1 MNENLEKKKKMEELE
16 EYQRKFRNLE
26 SDRKAYAEETVALI
40 KKQRGI
46 VDKLKNENQQL
57 KDIISK
63 MNAQKIQ
70 QSNTMYGKP
79 SSDSLVEELKQK
91 IEVERRQQM
100 EIEKHVVD
108 FQKKI
113 IEKRSNIG
121 GYNAGAENDSSLA
134 KQIKILENR
143 LDKANQKFNEAI
155 AVNKQLRQQIDS
167 LRRERVIFD
176 NLYKKLEKE
185 LHEKRKQ
192 MANIIET
199 ANTAYEE
206 RDRAND
212 QIQNLKMLAKK
223 ESENFEKDLRELSHI
238 MEKNKKAL
246 DYIKLTEK
254 NRDDNKLNNDLL
266 DSDKFARTTSQKL
279 YKDRNVNQTQSEK
292 IQRYEEDFAKIQA
305 ATKVNDFEKLVNT
318 FIENEEKNFQTFKFV
333 NELSNEIEELEKQ
346 IGELRSELDQYK
358 GGSNMDIQYK
368 RKIKEFEEVM
378 TRAEN
383 KSESY
388 EFKRH
393 DAQKL
398 INSLTN
404 WIETLFNTIEC
415 DKKVAKELAGSHSV
429 TDGNMMIF
437 LAIIENKVNQIV
449 QAFSAIDAQGANENY
464 HTLLQN
470 VSNLSTALMANKQ
483 RQDAPDNDEFEEEE
497 GEGDR
502 ILNIEDFRKKALEKL
517 DDRKQTQQSKKLPKA
532 ITNRRKR

>member
-279 YKDRNVNQTQSEK
+279 YKDRNGNQHQSEK
-292 IQRYEEDFAKIQA
+292 IQRFEEDFAKIQA

-429 TDGNMMIF
+429 TDGNMMVF
-437 LAIIENKVNQIV
+437 LGIIETKVNQIV
-449 QAFSAIDAQGANENY
+449 QAFSAIDAQGTNENY